1 MTNEMLSQRKRQVVD
16 PSLTSLVKA
25 LGRRQE
31 SGRPLSVSPE
41 VFLPRFDAKGNLE
54 PPGREWPDLAI
65 LERMKL
71 TGLLRELLS
80 SMDDEVRAAY
90 VLCDLGELSAE
101 DAAAV
106 LQTSP
111 HAVRRNAHRA
121 RLMFRGF
128 LDQMWK

>member
-1 MTNEMLSQRKRQVVD
+1 MTNEMLTVRKRQDVD
-16 PSLTSLVKA
+16 SLLASLVKG
-25 LGRRQE
+25 LGRRQDAT
-31 SGRPLSVSPE
+31 RPVSVSPE

-54 PPGREWPDLAI
+54 PPGKEWPDLAI

-80 SMDDEVRAAY
+80 SMDDDVRAAY
-90 VLCDLGELSAE
+90 VLSDLAELSAE

-111 HAVRRNAHRA
+111 DTVRRNAHRA